1 MEYQYAFHPGELDRA
16 AQLRA
21 GDAARNDLRAR
32 TLVFWKGK
40 LLADTHGKP
49 AKVELG
55 HPALSDTREAPI
67 FVGLTP
73 AGPLF
78 AADIP
83 LWTPFEDAT
92 TIGQFVDQSQQV
104 HPGFPGAKF
113 VEIRGLMPTLSRLDG
128 ESIAT
133 GKAILQWN
141 STHRFC
147 SNCGQ
152 PSAVESSGWVR
163 KCPACGTQH
172 FPRTDPVVIMVI
184 TRGDKLLLGR
194 SPAWPD
200 RMYSLLAGFVEPGE
214 SIEAAVRREVF
225 EESAIKVG
233 RVRYVSA
240 QPWPFPMSLMFGCYG
255 EAVSEEITIDPVE
268 LQDARWVSR
277 DEVKEV
283 LAGTHTTIN
292 KPRPGAIAG
301 ALIEAWANEK
311 LLDPDYW
318 GN

>member
-40 LLADTHGKP
+40 LLADAEGKP
-49 AKVELG
+49 ARIELG
-55 HPALSDTREAPI
+55 HPALADTREAPI

-233 RVRYVSA
+233 PVRYVSA

-277 DEVKEV
+277 DEVKQV
-283 LAGTHTTIN
+283 LAGTHPSIN

>member
-1 MEYQYAFHPGELDRA
+1 LDYQYAFRPGELDRA

-21 GDAARNDLRAR
+21 GDEPRRDARAR

-40 LLADTHGKP
+40 LLARPDGTP
-49 AKVELG
+49 EAVDLN
-55 HPALSDTREAPI
+55 HPALSDSREAPI

-73 AGPLF
+73 QGPRF

-83 LWTPFEDAT
+83 LWTPVEDAT
-92 TIGQFVDQSQQV
+92 TIGQFVDQSQQF
-104 HPGFPGAKF
+104 HPGFPDARF
-113 VEIRGLMPTLSRLDG
+113 VEIRGLMPSLSRLDG
-128 ESIAT
+128 EVIAT
-133 GKAILQWN
+133 GKALLQWH

-147 SNCGQ
+147 ANCGN
-152 PSAVESSGWVR
+152 PSAVESAGWVR
-163 KCPACGTQH
+163 KCPQCGTQH

-184 TRGDKLLLGR
+184 TRGDRILLGR
-194 SPAWPD
+194 APSWPE

-233 RVRYVSA
+233 PVRYVSA

-255 EAVSEEITIDPVE
+255 EAESEDITIDPVE
-268 LQDARWVSR
+268 LQDARWVHK
-277 DEVKEV
+277 DDVKLMLE
-283 LAGTHTTIN
+283 GKHPDIN
-292 KPRPGAIAG
+292 SPRPGAIAG
-301 ALIEAWANEK
+301 ALMEAWANGR

-318 GN
+318 SN

>member
-1 MEYQYAFHPGELDRA
+1 LDYQYAFHPGELDRA
-16 AQLRA
+16 VNLRA

-40 LLADTHGKP
+40 LLADPEGKP
-49 AKVELG
+49 AMVKLD
-55 HPALSDTREAPI
+55 HSALADSREAPI

-73 AGPLF
+73 DGPLF
-78 AADIP
+78 ATDIA

-104 HPGFPGAKF
+104 HPGFVGAKF
-113 VEIRGLMPTLSRLDG
+113 LEIRGLMPSLSRLDG
-128 ESIAT
+128 ECIAT

-141 STHRFC
+141 ASHRFC

-233 RVRYVSA
+233 SVRYVSA

-255 EAVSEEITIDPVE
+255 EATSEEITIDPVE
-268 LQDARWVSR
+268 LQDARWVTR
-277 DEVKEV
+277 DDVKLM
-283 LAGTHTTIN
+283 LAGTHPEIN

-301 ALIEAWANEK
+301 ALIEAWAHER
-311 LLDPDYW
+311 LLDPEYW